1 MNALEETA
9 QAQYLSFYIAN
20 EEYAIGILRVREI
33 IEFGML
39 TVVPATHPSI
49 RGVINLRGAVVPVVD
64 LAVKLGLPP
73 AVITRLTCIVI
84 VEVVIDGEATV
95 MGVMADSV
103 SQVVELSPQDIESAP
118 AFGTRLKVDYLL
130 GMGKLGAKFLLL
142 LDIDRV
148 LSAEALGHVGS
159 ADPFPAEITA
169 FQPEGSP

>member
-1 MNALEETA
+1 MNAQEDTA
-9 QAQYLSFYIAN
+9 QAQYLSFFIAK

-33 IEFGML
+33 IEFGTL

-49 RGVINLRGAVVPVVD
+49 RGVINLRGAVVPVID
-64 LAVKLGLPP
+64 LAVKLGLAP
-73 AVITRLTCIVI
+73 AVITRWTCIVI
-84 VEVVIDGEATV
+84 VEVVLDGEATV

-118 AFGTRLKVDYLL
+118 AFGTRLNVDYLL

-148 LSAEALGHVGS
+148 LSAEALGRMGS
-159 ADPFPAEITA
+159 ADPFPAEPA
-169 FQPEGSP
+169 ALQSEGSP